1 MRVFAIFFANLAMSC
16 VNIATMEKETL
27 YRYVTCQASLEE
39 ETAVLEWLEVDP
51 AHESELAQVQR
62 QHDLVAL
69 SAPVINELYVKDRP
83 HRFGPAIRRWS
94 TAAAAVVLLAFG
106 AHYFRIAQD
115 FSQRSEQLLSVVV
128 PYGQRVNL
136 TLQDGTSVW
145 LNAGTTLRY
154 PALFNGH
161 ERRVAIEGEARFEVA
176 HDTKHPFI
184 VETYACDV
192 EVLGT
197 KFNVV
202 ADEESGLFSTAL
214 FEGRVAVSSRLVP
227 GEREVLEPDDVV
239 TLSGK
244 HLCIEPIE
252 NRDEYLWTDGIISLT
267 GQSFSE
273 LMHRFEKAFGVTIR
287 IERDPAIRI
296 GQGKIRQSVGI
307 DNALLVLQQFADFE
321 YEKDEQN
328 NTITIR

>member
-1 MRVFAIFFANLAMSC
+1 
-16 VNIATMEKETL
+16 MEKETL
-27 YRYVTCQASLEE
+27 YRYVTCQASPEE
-39 ETAVLEWLEVDP
+39 ETTVLEWLEVDP

-69 SAPVINELYVKDRP
+69 SAPVINELYVKDRT
-83 HRFGPAIRRWS
+83 HRFGSAIRRWS
-94 TAAAAVVLLAFG
+94 ATAAAIVLLAFG

-115 FSQRSEQLLSVVV
+115 FSQRSEQLLSVTV
-128 PYGQRVNL
+128 PYGQRIKL

-154 PALFNGH
+154 PALFTER
-161 ERRVAIEGEARFEVA
+161 ERRVEIDGEAQFEVV
-176 HDTKHPFI
+176 HDAKHPFI
-184 VETYACDV
+184 VETYACDL

-202 ADEESGLFSTAL
+202 ADEENGLFSTAL

-227 GEREVLEPDDVV
+227 GERVVLEPDDVV
-239 TLSGK
+239 TLSER
-244 HLCIEPIE
+244 HLYVEPIE
-252 NRDEYLWTDGIISLT
+252 NRDEYLWTGGIISLT

-273 LMHRFEKAFGVTIR
+273 LMLRFEKAFGITIR
-287 IERDPAIRI
+287 IEREPPIRI

-307 DNALLVLQQFADFE
+307 DNALQVLQQFADFE